1 MGVVKIDLFCFEINI
16 GPFEVAIEVELLLV
30 KWSEEDLCWDVGY
43 VFDREFYF
51 FKGLD
56 VIQAKIDVW
65 SMESDRWL
73 FEVCCN
79 IELEDLS
86 VFYLYDVR
94 GLLILPWQLR
104 RNPCLHN
111 LLFSFLQS
119 ILLHIQLDLQI
130 IMRLTVLIY
139 IKRAHTLR

>member
-94 GLLILPWQLR
+94 GLLILPW
-104 RNPCLHN
+104 
-111 LLFSFLQS
+111 
-119 ILLHIQLDLQI
+119 
-130 IMRLTVLIY
+130 
-139 IKRAHTLR
+139 